1 VRMVP
6 HPKLTPNQAA
16 VVADDFGMTDGEL
29 AVELRAPL
37 VPYYTRLMRIG
48 AGDTEMD
55 PRYRQVVL
63 ANKDEV
69 LPFVIF

>member
-1 VRMVP
+1 
-6 HPKLTPNQAA
+6 
-16 VVADDFGMTDGEL
+16 MTGGEL
-29 AVELRAPL
+29 AVQIRAPL

-48 AGDTEMD
+48 EGDTEMD
-55 PRYRQVVL
+55 YRYRQVVL